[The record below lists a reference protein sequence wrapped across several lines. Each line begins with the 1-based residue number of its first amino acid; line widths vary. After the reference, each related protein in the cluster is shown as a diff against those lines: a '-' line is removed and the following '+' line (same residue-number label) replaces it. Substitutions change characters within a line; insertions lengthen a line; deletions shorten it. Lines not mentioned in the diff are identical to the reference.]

1 VSRGGWLRVHACT
14 ALNAAVSHSTT
25 TQGKQ
30 PPGLAKGQQS
40 ISGMFARTDDRAEGR
55 VGGSTLGVT
64 VPLPA
69 RTGLQQRAG
78 PHAPA
83 PRAPVPAA
91 APPMS
96 MQRAVDAAPDGG
108 RSEQRWAQEAQ
119 PAYGL
124 LPRAEDPLA
133 REPQPLARAE
143 LQAVQLPDDPLV
155 FVAPSGAEPPVGH
168 TAAVAPALG
177 RRRSRA
183 VVNTPAHAGWTE
195 EMLASQEDGDTR
207 VGWARDTPTAKRQP
221 QAQAQHHSPAPEAR
235 PSALSTLLG
244 LAQEPAGG
252 APLRQAAAPAWEQWL
267 VSAPFPPTAGPL
279 SEGVG
284 VPPGSASWR
293 RRHMAGGAPE
303 SAITA
308 SIDFPPGG
316 GMLRRG
322 SAPTPGS
329 LAAATDATAAATA
342 PLEARDAH
350 TSAAAAAGGMAHG
363 AQGSDA
369 GLLTGRPQSV
379 SVATSSRRRQ
389 RRAVLL
395 SLLER
400 MDTMASMGDDGD
412 EFEEEDEK
420 DGKVDGGGEED
431 EFDVDPRDLAAMME
445 VAACSLDQPYQQA
458 EQPVQ
463 PPPCA
468 AQQQRWPLQPL
479 FNPYAAPSVAPA
491 QQVVAPMADADFEDD
506 WCMPPPPPGAPLTVL
521 SVTDDVLPDGGGPAR
536 RVRLRL
542 DQGAE
547 YVLWL
552 RDSWASTPVEPGDLL
567 ATNCGWSP
575 AGDATLGSRTGG
587 HAVLHPHLLLSAT
600 AVGSSLGCVRK
611 AVLTELLGG
620 GPPTSAAA
628 FGTATHAVFQA
639 ALTSRAGDAAQG
651 LAAAGPKV
659 GAAMGPQ
666 LAAAGESAASLQRHL
681 ASAASGVAGWIE
693 CARSAGGVP
702 AQDARTSAPATLR
715 LEGVEAI
722 ERMLWSP
729 RLGLKGQLDATV
741 TARLDGHPTPVVVPF
756 ELKTG
761 AFRAAREHGAQVV
774 LYTALLADAQCGAGT
789 GDTVPF
795 GLLHYSAPG
804 TRGDAAGATHVVA
817 PTHGERTALLQARN
831 TLAAAVVAASRPGG
845 SLPPVTAALRDCEKC
860 FKLRECALADAVL
873 HGGAAASSSP
883 ALGALFSP
891 YAAHL
896 TPASAAFLA
905 HWDAILS
912 AEVALLQARAAAPW
926 AAPRDVRR
934 RGGACLVGLSLLGG
948 AQALLSPERVA
959 GDADEAA
966 DEACDPDDALFQYT
980 LVLPS
985 PTADGAED
993 APGDGDGALSRF
1005 GASDRLLLSVVPPHP
1020 DAPPSDVHVL
1030 CRAICGGL
1038 VHVNGLPA
1046 VVVHTTRAVEL
1057 PQGVASAADL
1067 PTWRLDRDDG
1077 PGLVTRMRGVL
1088 WDCMS
1093 GTLGAQRV
1101 RSLVADL
1108 APPHGRP
1115 HLEPVP
1121 PASHSAAAAA
1131 AASLSASL
1139 NGEQRRALDAALATG
1154 DYLLL
1159 RGLPGTGKTATLCA
1173 MAAAHV
1179 ALGHRVLLCAH
1190 THAAVDAATVR
1201 LLAAGVPGIW
1211 RAGHT
1216 SKVHPDVRRACSL
1229 PGPEMEAAIPRLVA
1243 MTASACASPACPL
1256 LQLPPSAR
1264 SFDIVLLDEA
1274 AQTPLPLALAPLR
1287 YGQSF
1292 VLAGDTA
1299 QLAPLW
1305 ASPDARAAGGE
1316 ESLFARLE
1324 SAHPSAVL
1332 MLQLQYRMSEP
1343 IQTLAN
1349 DLVYRGDLKCGSSMT
1364 ATRQLPLA
1372 RPLPDRLP
1380 PWARSALRPDAGVL
1394 FLDTD
1399 ALGAA
1404 CAASSR
1410 PLRNGGEARLCALLA
1425 AALLSHTALPA
1436 GDLLLLT
1443 PYNAQVDLLREC
1455 CASQGLAV
1463 EATTVDRAQG
1473 RDVAVVVLSCC
1484 VTLPLSR
1491 NLLDDARRV
1500 CVALTRAQTK
1510 LCIVGSRAALAASPL
1525 TTKMLASCDARGWSS
1540 LVPQDALLAT

>member
-1 VSRGGWLRVHACT
+1 
-14 ALNAAVSHSTT
+14 
-25 TQGKQ
+25 
-30 PPGLAKGQQS
+30 
-40 ISGMFARTDDRAEGR
+40 MFARTDDRAEGR
-55 VGGSTLGVT
+55 AGGPTLGVAI
-64 VPLPA
+64 PPPGRA
-69 RTGLQQRAG
+69 GLQQQQR
-78 PHAPA
+78 PHVPA
-83 PRAPVPAA
+83 PRAAPVPDA
-91 APPMS
+91 APPTF
-96 MQRAVDAAPDGG
+96 MQRVVAAAPDGG
-108 RSEQRWAQEAQ
+108 RSDKRWAQEAQ

-124 LPRAEDPLA
+124 PPCAEDPVA
-133 REPQPLARAE
+133 PEPQLLTRAD
-143 LQAVQLPDDPLV
+143 LPAVQLPDDPV
-155 FVAPSGAEPPVGH
+155 FVAPSVSEPPTGH
-168 TAAVAPALG
+168 TAVVAPALG

-183 VVNTPAHAGWTE
+183 VVTTPAHAGWTE
-195 EMLASQEDGDTR
+195 DMLASQEDGDTR

-221 QAQAQHHSPAPEAR
+221 QALAQHHSPAAPEAR

-244 LAQEPAGG
+244 LAQEPVGG

-303 SAITA
+303 SAITP
-308 SIDFPPGG
+308 SIDFPLGG
-316 GMLRRG
+316 GLMRRG

-329 LAAATDATAAATA
+329 LAATTGATAAATA
-342 PLEARDAH
+342 PLEARDTH
-350 TSAAAAAGGMAHG
+350 AAAAAGGKTHG
-363 AQGSDA
+363 ATGMLGGDA

-412 EFEEEDEK
+412 EFEEEEEK
-420 DGKVDGGGEED
+420 DGKADGGVEED
-431 EFDVDPRDLAAMME
+431 EFHVDPRDLAAMME
-445 VAACSLDQPYQQA
+445 VAACSLDQSYQQT

-479 FNPYAAPSVAPA
+479 FNPHAAPSVVPA
-491 QQVVAPMADADFEDD
+491 QQVVVPMADADDFEDD
-506 WCMPPPPPGAPLTVL
+506 WCMPPPPAGAPLTVL
-521 SVTDDVLPDGGGPAR
+521 SVTDEELLDGGGPAR

-567 ATNCGWSP
+567 ATNCAWSP

-587 HAVLHPHLLLSAT
+587 HAVLHPQLLLSAT

-659 GAAMGPQ
+659 GAAMAQQ

-681 ASAASGVAGWIE
+681 SSAASGVAGWIE
-693 CARSAGGVP
+693 CARSTGGVP

-741 TARLDGHPTPVVVPF
+741 TARLDGYPTPVVVPF

-774 LYTALLADAQCGAGT
+774 LYTALLADAQGT
-789 GDTVPF
+789 GGGAADAVPF

-817 PTHGERTALLQARN
+817 PTHAERTSLLQARN

-873 HGGAAASSSP
+873 HGGAAAASSP
-883 ALGALFSP
+883 ELGALFSP
-891 YAAHL
+891 YAVHL

-948 AQALLSPERVA
+948 AQALRSPERVA

-980 LVLPS
+980 LLLPD
-985 PTADGAED
+985 AAVGDED
-993 APGDGDGALSRF
+993 APDGDGALSRF
-1005 GASDRLLLSVVPPHP
+1005 GASDRLLLSVVPAHP

-1030 CRAICGGL
+1030 CRAICGGV
-1038 VHVNGLPA
+1038 VHVDGLPA
-1046 VVVHTTRAVEL
+1046 VLVHTTRAVEL
-1057 PQGVASAADL
+1057 PPGVASAPDL

-1093 GTLGAQRV
+1093 GTHGALRV

-1108 APPHGRP
+1108 APPQGRP

-1139 NGEQRRALDAALATG
+1139 NDEQRRALDAALATG

-1190 THAAVDAATVR
+1190 THAAVDAASVR

-1216 SKVHPDVRRACSL
+1216 SKVHPEVRRACSL
-1229 PGPEMEAAIPRLVA
+1229 PGPGVEGAIPRLVA

-1256 LQLPPSAR
+1256 LQLPPGAR

-1305 ASPDARAAGGE
+1305 ASPDARTAGGE

-1324 SAHPSAVL
+1324 GAHPFAVV
-1332 MLQLQYRMSEP
+1332 MLQLQYRMSET

-1349 DLVYRGDLKCGSSMT
+1349 DLVYGGDLKCGSSAT
-1364 ATRQLPLA
+1364 TTRQLPLA
-1372 RPLPDRLP
+1372 RSLPDRLP
-1380 PWARSALRPDAGVL
+1380 PWARSALRPDVGVL

-1425 AALLSHTALPA
+1425 AALLSNTAVPA
-1436 GDLLLLT
+1436 GNLLLLT
-1443 PYNAQVDLLREC
+1443 PYNAQVDLLRER

-1473 RDVAVVVLSCC
+1473 RDVAVVILSCC

-1500 CVALTRAQTK
+1500 CVALTRAQAK

-1525 TTKMLASCDARGWSS
+1525 TTKMLASCDSRGWSVTLPPDS
-1540 LVPQDALLAT
+1540 LPGDLTAFT